1 MLTKTGYQL
10 ADVGRTLKW
19 SALNAFLMNQPE
31 GSALMREMH
40 PDESAWSTQVKT
52 NAILADIFDI
62 LAQINANLVA
72 LGSGRPAKQ
81 PKPYPRPVK
90 KKPEHERHF
99 GRDALPPDELRK
111 WFEMKRKENA
121 GSSISDS

>member
-1 MLTKTGYQL
+1 
-10 ADVGRTLKW
+10 
-19 SALNAFLMNQPE
+19 
-31 GSALMREMH
+31 MREMH

-81 PKPYPRPVK
+81 PKPYPRPIK